1 MIIHSGETLMK
12 RCAALLLLVLMV
24 SPFLVAQQEEEPP
37 IPPKR
42 SKMGKVGAFG
52 GFTPGWLSVDVAPIN
67 DFLVAGGG
75 APLKNNGV
83 LLWGGG
89 GSAYIMLIPNLRV
102 GGVGMS
108 GSISS
113 TSVDAFGVRR
123 DAQLKVG
130 FGGVTIEY
138 VIPFDERLDIAAGAM
153 LGGGGIDLILR
164 RDVGGIN
171 LWGAEQQIFENG
183 APVINS
189 MRTLSGSYFVWIP
202 SLYIE
207 YSVLGWLGVRA
218 GVSYVG
224 MSAPSWTVDTNYEL
238 LGVPDNVSG
247 KGFMVNAGLL
257 VGTF

>member
-1 MIIHSGETLMK
+1 MK
-12 RCAALLLLVLMV
+12 RCLALFLLVLV
-24 SPFLVAQQEEEPP
+24 ISPYLFSQQEEEP

-52 GFTPGWLSVDVAPIN
+52 GLMPGWLSVDVGPIN

-83 LLWGGG
+83 FLWGGG
-89 GSAYIMLIPNLRV
+89 GSAYIMLVPNLRV
-102 GGVGMS
+102 GGVGMG

-123 DAQLKVG
+123 DAELKVG
-130 FGGVTIEY
+130 FRGVTVEY
-138 VIPFDERLDIAAGAM
+138 VIPLSERLDISAGTM
-153 LGGGGIDLILR
+153 LGGGGIDLVLR

-171 LWGAEQQIFENG
+171 LWGSEQQIFENG
-183 APVINS
+183 VPVFNS
-189 MRTLSGSYFVWIP
+189 KRTLSGSYFVWVP
-202 SLYIE
+202 SVNLE
-207 YSVLGWLGVRA
+207 YSLLGWVGVRA

-224 MSAPSWTVDTNYEL
+224 MSSPSWTVDDNYDL

-247 KGFMVNAGLL
+247 RGFMVNAGLF